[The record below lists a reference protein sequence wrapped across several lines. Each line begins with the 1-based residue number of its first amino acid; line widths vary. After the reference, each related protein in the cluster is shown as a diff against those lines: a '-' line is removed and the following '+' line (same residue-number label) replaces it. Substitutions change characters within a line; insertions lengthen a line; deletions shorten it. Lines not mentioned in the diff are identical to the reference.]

1 MVSPLEGGEN
11 TSSSATRCSTARPT
25 ATSSPPG
32 RAGERFA
39 VRNSGAKVVVE
50 GCGSNGCEYMTGGV
64 AVILGQIGANFG
76 AGMTGGM
83 AYLYDPEGVEAA
95 GGYDPD
101 NTIVL
106 SRDLSPWKAEHL
118 FATEGDVPDEDATTL
133 SGDFVTK
140 VFDGPYNEAK
150 SWYGEME
157 DMVRAQGKE
166 PARIYFYYTT
176 CPRCAKAMGHNYVV
190 GVAEI

>member
-1 MVSPLEGGEN
+1 VGR
-11 TSSSATRCSTARPT
+11 SAMQTNALPHQDLSDRPT
-25 ATSSPPG
+25 GCCPRFDPAGWDGVELHFRDKRFIRAETRSAMHLPLNMSKVFG
-32 RAGERFA
+32 RVHAH
-39 VRNSGAKVVVE
+39 
-50 GCGSNGCEYMTGGV
+50 
-64 AVILGQIGANFG
+64 I
-76 AGMTGGM
+76 
-83 AYLYDPEGVEAA
+83 EAA